1 MPSMKVRARYCRWA
15 AALLFGLILAGRA
28 GAQEADSSP
37 FLPNPA
43 AGGAG
48 GAAAENEPLE
58 LHGIM
63 PTADGLR
70 FCIFDAAKKTSKWVG
85 LNDASGGDSFTVRS
99 ADTDRDTV
107 TVMNGGRLMTLSLRK
122 PKVESFAAGNPVQL
136 GALPA
141 GVSTVL
147 NPTPADE
154 QRRLQAIAAEVRR
167 RRLARENADRMEQQS
182 PR

>member
-1 MPSMKVRARYCRWA
+1 MKVRARHCRWA
-15 AALLFGLILAGRA
+15 AALLFGIALVARA
-28 GAQEADSSP
+28 GAQDADSSP

-43 AGGAG
+43 AGGAA

-70 FCIFDAAKKTSKWVG
+70 FCIFDAAKKTSRWVG
-85 LNDASGGDSFTVRS
+85 LNDAAGGAPYVVKS
-99 ADTDRDTV
+99 ADPDRDTV
-107 TVMNGGRLMTLSLRK
+107 TVLNGGRLMTLSLRK
-122 PKVESFAAGNPVQL
+122 PKVQSFAAGNPAIL
-136 GALPA
+136 GALPP

-167 RRLARENADRMEQQS
+167 RRLAREAADRMEQQG

>member
-1 MPSMKVRARYCRWA
+1 V
-15 AALLFGLILAGRA
+15 AGRA
-28 GAQEADSSP
+28 WAQDADGSP

-43 AGGAG
+43 AGGG

-70 FCIFDAAKKTSKWVG
+70 FCIFDAAKKTSRWVG
-85 LNDASGGDSFTVRS
+85 LNDTGGGAPFVVKS
-99 ADTDRDTV
+99 ADPDRDMV
-107 TVMNGGRLMTLSLRK
+107 TVLNGGRLMTLSLRK
-122 PKVESFAAGNPVQL
+122 PKVQSFAAGNPAIL
-136 GALPA
+136 GALPP

-167 RRLARENADRMEQQS
+167 RRLAREAADRMDQQS
-182 PR
+182 QR